1 MRVATVQN
9 RSQSDDSTM
18 VGGASLNSPQE
29 FEFLINVIVN
39 KSDKQF
45 VLSSNKLAFLSL
57 PPHQIKSCFFL
68 FAYNIFSSPCIFF

>member
-39 KSDKQF
+39 KSD
-45 VLSSNKLAFLSL
+45 SNLFC
-57 PPHQIKSCFFL
+57 HQINL
-68 FAYNIFSSPCIFF
+68 RSSVCLLIK